1 MLNYAMLLSKTCQK
15 FDPRIRMGLSQVIKD
30 LRFGCR
36 REPLNG
42 NGEQLMFP

>member
-1 MLNYAMLLSKTCQK
+1 MLNYAMLLSKTCRK